1 MKSQGAE
8 ESGKLA
14 GSCSAQADYVSVATI
29 MEETAGSHGFI
40 FTLPYYITLP
50 SNTQKL
56 AHTPMLLIFHSVEQ
70 CQSTGSEITRY
81 TGKFQSCHQTRTST
95 MMQNPK
101 PDLMF
106 VFTSKERD
114 WKQLVSFGWR
124 KTRNSQSQQYP
135 YISQVTCFVVKSHRS
150 QMLKCLTSKQN

>member
-1 MKSQGAE
+1 MVGMKSQGAE

-40 FTLPYYITLP
+40 FTLPYYTTLP

-70 CQSTGSEITRY
+70 CQSTGSEIT
-81 TGKFQSCHQTRTST
+81 
-95 MMQNPK
+95 
-101 PDLMF
+101 
-106 VFTSKERD
+106 
-114 WKQLVSFGWR
+114 
-124 KTRNSQSQQYP
+124 
-135 YISQVTCFVVKSHRS
+135 
-150 QMLKCLTSKQN
+150 